1 MADYILAIDQGTTS
15 SRAMIF
21 DLKGQVVAIDQQE
34 FKQSFPHEGW
44 VEHDPEEIWQSVCH
58 VVKGAL
64 AKASL
69 QASDIRGLGITNQ
82 RETTVL
88 WDQETGQSVY
98 PAIVWQDRRT
108 ADHCKTL
115 KAKSIGQE
123 DADAV
128 VKQKTGLLIDPYF
141 SATKMNWILEN
152 VPQAKALLQKQQL
165 RAGTIDSYLIW
176 KLTNGQSHVTD
187 ATNACRTNLFNIH
200 TQEWDE
206 ELCDFFQVPSDILPE
221 VKDCAADFGV
231 CDESH
236 FGAALPIAGVAGDQH
251 AALIGQACFKEGM
264 SKCTYGTGCFLNINT
279 GNKPIFSEHGLIT
292 TLGYRINGKVTYA
305 MEGSAFIAGAVIQ
318 WLRDGL
324 ELFKS
329 AKDSKAMAEQ
339 ARDQQVFFVPA
350 FTGLGAPYW
359 DPNARGAIFGLT
371 RDTGKN
377 EIVSAALESVCFQT
391 MDLLAAMQQDG
402 AEFTALRVDGGMTNN
417 DLAMQMMADIAQ
429 TKVLRPAMTETTAL
443 GAAYLT
449 GLQLGVWSSLEEIA
463 ELWAQDRAFEVAKD
477 KDWSLQRYQ
486 RWQAAVKACQ
496 VFSGA

>member
-152 VPQAKALLQKQQL
+152 VPQAKALLQNQQL
-165 RAGTIDSYLIW
+165 
-176 KLTNGQSHVTD
+176 Q
-187 ATNACRTNLFNIH
+187 
-200 TQEWDE
+200 
-206 ELCDFFQVPSDILPE
+206 LPL
-221 VKDCAADFGV
+221 
-231 CDESH
+231 
-236 FGAALPIAGVAGDQH
+236 AL
-251 AALIGQACFKEGM
+251 
-264 SKCTYGTGCFLNINT
+264 
-279 GNKPIFSEHGLIT
+279 
-292 TLGYRINGKVTYA
+292 
-305 MEGSAFIAGAVIQ
+305 
-318 WLRDGL
+318 
-324 ELFKS
+324 
-329 AKDSKAMAEQ
+329 
-339 ARDQQVFFVPA
+339 VF
-350 FTGLGAPYW
+350 
-359 DPNARGAIFGLT
+359 
-371 RDTGKN
+371 
-377 EIVSAALESVCFQT
+377 
-391 MDLLAAMQQDG
+391 
-402 AEFTALRVDGGMTNN
+402 
-417 DLAMQMMADIAQ
+417 
-429 TKVLRPAMTETTAL
+429 
-443 GAAYLT
+443 
-449 GLQLGVWSSLEEIA
+449 
-463 ELWAQDRAFEVAKD
+463 
-477 KDWSLQRYQ
+477 
-486 RWQAAVKACQ
+486 
-496 VFSGA
+496 